1 MIVRPTYGRIRPA
14 PDLKELCME
23 ETMLIGVEAR

>member
-1 MIVRPTYGRIRPA
+1 MIVLPAYGRIRPA
-14 PDLKELCME
+14 PDLKELLME